1 MAQENVSIAWDD
13 FQNDMRVKLK
23 QYIHQT
29 DFSDITLVT
38 NDNRK
43 IPAHKLILSS
53 GSTFFCGLFAGAPG
67 HPHHLLYLR
76 GVGPE
81 VLEAVL
87 QFLYTGQATISREM
101 VMDFFST
108 AEDLGVEG
116 LDKDIDKG
124 NDIDDKTK
132 YSVENIFSKS
142 DKKGR
147 TERKFNTILSN
158 VDNLFKIVA
167 WQKQE
172 VLSEDQERSPSDDKT
187 TAIENTLTSNLYC
200 TLCNIYLMN
209 NEDFQKHKEGH
220 REKNEGPYKC
230 DVCDSGFYENT
241 RLKHHYNS
249 HSDISPGEHINIPK
263 RDPDGFFQC
272 TVCKF
277 RIKRV
282 TNYRRHYQR
291 IHKKASISCDECDF
305 STTDLTEGLKC
316 HKRRK
321 HSA

>member
-1 MAQENVSIAWDD
+1 MAHENVSIDWDD

-38 NDNRK
+38 DDNRK

-53 GSTFFCGLFAGAPG
+53 GSTFFRGLFAGAHG

-142 DKKGR
+142 G
-147 TERKFNTILSN
+147 
-158 VDNLFKIVA
+158 

-187 TAIENTLTSNLYC
+187 TAIENTLTPNLYC

-241 RLKHHYNS
+241 QLKHHYNS

-291 IHKKASISCDECDF
+291 IHIKASISCDECDF